1 MLDFNVLT
9 IFPEMFESFI
19 GASILKRAIE
29 AGLVRVETHDF
40 REFTQDKHRRV
51 DDYPFG
57 GGAGMLIAGAEC
69 GGLYGKPAEKRRKI
83 HQHLYESQRQTS
95 FYRFG
100 KRAFGV

>member
-1 MLDFNVLT
+1 MLDFHVLT

-29 AGLVRVETHDF
+29 AGLVRVGTHDF

-57 GGAGMLIAGAEC
+57 GRSRYADCGAER
-69 GGLYGKPAEKRRKI
+69 GGLYGKPARKARDNLSI
-83 HQHLYESQRQTS
+83 SI
-95 FYRFG
+95 
-100 KRAFGV
+100 